1 MELRLSGSQVS
12 AKSQFTLESEFR
24 MNFLLLWSQIS
35 LATRQTPQ
43 TPPAIHY
50 PVHVH
55 RPASASLSHQRNRLT
70 SRLIRRRPL
79 SAESRFIK
87 SGSSVKFNLDNVR
100 IAELVNKVRKLIFLF
115 KQHSSNSS
123 LNIFK
128 LLIEDPKPMTKKY
141 WTSNKS
147 SVEKERLSEEK
158 LKSKAETEDST
169 SCGDS
174 VQEII
179 AVKSNNMKNA
189 INRDGKKPYDL
200 WVNDNID
207 RSENV
212 SSGDKKLDLPGRVS
226 FR

>member
-1 MELRLSGSQVS
+1 
-12 AKSQFTLESEFR
+12 
-24 MNFLLLWSQIS
+24 
-35 LATRQTPQ
+35 
-43 TPPAIHY
+43 
-50 PVHVH
+50 
-55 RPASASLSHQRNRLT
+55 
-70 SRLIRRRPL
+70 
-79 SAESRFIK
+79 
-87 SGSSVKFNLDNVR
+87 
-100 IAELVNKVRKLIFLF
+100 
-115 KQHSSNSS
+115 
-123 LNIFK
+123 
-128 LLIEDPKPMTKKY
+128 MTKKY

-147 SVEKERLSEEK
+147 TVEKERLNEEK

-179 AVKSNNMKNA
+179 EVKANNMKNA

-226 FR
+226 FRYGCCCLEKQFSFWKLCFVKVLRSLISRLRERPFTPWILGSFDQNFNSKIFAK